1 MKNNCIDK
9 SKPTRWLAG
18 AFVLCGAVLTISP
31 LFGQTPSPTPQ
42 WPSIAD
48 RPKVKAGFTRTLTRS
63 AKDQDFRNRLLDFTN
78 QESVK
83 QAVQEELN
91 KVPGAE
97 NMVIPPEVVIIF
109 YVPQERAVTAEREM
123 SEAAKAFL
131 AKGENRNYHVFY
143 LPDYNPS
150 DATEHKYDI
159 HLKCCYRP
167 W

>member
-1 MKNNCIDK
+1 M
-9 SKPTRWLAG
+9 
-18 AFVLCGAVLTISP
+18 
-31 LFGQTPSPTPQ
+31 
-42 WPSIAD
+42 AD

-63 AKDQDFRNRLLDFTN
+63 ATDQEFRNRLLDLTN
-78 QESVK
+78 QTSVK
-83 QAVQEELN
+83 RAVQDELN

-109 YVPQERAVTAEREM
+109 YVPQKSVTGELEM
-123 SEAAKAFL
+123 SEDVKGFL
-131 AKGENRNYHVFY
+131 AKDENRNYHVFY

-150 DATEHKYDI
+150 DTTERKYDT

>member
-1 MKNNCIDK
+1 MKNTCIDK
-9 SKPTRWLAG
+9 AKPIRWLVG
-18 AFVLCGAVLTISP
+18 AFILYAASILP

-63 AKDQDFRNRLLDFTN
+63 AKDQDFRKRLLDFTN

-109 YVPQERAVTAEREM
+109 YVPQKRAVT
-123 SEAAKAFL
+123 
-131 AKGENRNYHVFY
+131 
-143 LPDYNPS
+143 
-150 DATEHKYDI
+150 
-159 HLKCCYRP
+159 
-167 W
+167 